1 MRLHLCAINNN
12 KKNNMKFLVSILIG
26 IMLFISNAIIAQNN
40 TTITATVVNV
50 TSDSGKVGFALY
62 DKINFRM
69 KPIQGKESKIV
80 DGKSTVIFENVA
92 AGEYAV
98 ICYHDKND
106 NDKMD
111 FQSNGMPL
119 EAYGASNNVMN
130 FAPPRFDDAK
140 FTVIDKNVSLEI
152 KF

>member
-1 MRLHLCAINNN
+1 
-12 KKNNMKFLVSILIG
+12 MKFLVSILIG
-26 IMLFISNAIIAQNN
+26 IMLFISNAIIAQNT

-62 DKINFRM
+62 DKINFSM
-69 KPIQGKESKIV
+69 KPIQGKKSKIV
-80 DGKSTVIFENVA
+80 AGKSVVVFENVEP
-92 AGEYAV
+92 GEYAV
-98 ICYHDKND
+98 ICYHDKNE

-119 EAYGASNNVMN
+119 EDYGASNNIMN
-130 FAPPRFDDAK
+130 FGPPKYEDAK
-140 FTVIDKNVSLEI
+140 FTVTDKKVSLKI